1 MLKKSYK
8 NKIIKNIKDAI
19 NVLKNEKQVLID
31 QRFSSKLDENETNF
45 LKNLQNMELY
55 ITNYYDILS
64 DDYENTN
71 LIRNQEPKLSVYFDK
86 DSDEHIPEIELN
98 FNQKIEITNKTFRE
112 IKKEPIFSDIGKF
125 ANNTLYGNSIKVL
138 YSNFGESCI
147 FFPYFSNDLILFS
160 FSYYDNRYNK
170 NSKVFLSRVIISN
183 ANIEFNLLTKSF
195 YNYST
200 LLCNYFNTFLNPLN
214 KKILSF
220 NENKELELI
229 DKCLLDFDISKK
241 EERV

>member
-64 DDYENTN
+64 YDYENTN

-86 DSDEHIPEIELN
+86 DSDEYIPEIELI
-98 FNQKIEITNKTFRE
+98 FNEKIHITNKQPRR
-112 IKKEPIFSDIGKF
+112 DITSQTPRG
-125 ANNTLYGNSIKVL
+125 AHTQ
-138 YSNFGESCI
+138 
-147 FFPYFSNDLILFS
+147 DQ
-160 FSYYDNRYNK
+160 
-170 NSKVFLSRVIISN
+170 
-183 ANIEFNLLTKSF
+183 THQ
-195 YNYST
+195 
-200 LLCNYFNTFLNPLN
+200 
-214 KKILSF
+214 
-220 NENKELELI
+220 
-229 DKCLLDFDISKK
+229 
-241 EERV
+241 